1 MLKVDRSHLQC
12 SVNIRE
18 HKSLR
23 IHSIIF
29 LQDESYSGAAQ
40 SEDACIKHVERNT
53 LIAPTNPSRSVLSL
67 SRGALRVSAA
77 QLGEEGCQSRTSPGC
92 PMGSAQSISRHWSTF
107 AQTLNHILLGP
118 LWPHPDLDGST
129 WMLICWRTGKFSSN
143 DNKMN
148 NNGCQ

>member
-77 QLGEEGCQSRTSPGC
+77 QLGEEGLSEPHIPRLSHGL
-92 PMGSAQSISRHWSTF
+92 GSKH
-107 AQTLNHILLGP
+107 
-118 LWPHPDLDGST
+118 
-129 WMLICWRTGKFSSN
+129 FSSLEHFCPN
-143 DNKMN
+143 S
-148 NNGCQ
+148 